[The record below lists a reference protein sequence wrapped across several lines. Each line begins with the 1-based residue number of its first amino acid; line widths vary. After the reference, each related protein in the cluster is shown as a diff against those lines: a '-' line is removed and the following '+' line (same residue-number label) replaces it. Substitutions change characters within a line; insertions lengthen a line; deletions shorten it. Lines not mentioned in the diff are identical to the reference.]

1 MIRIDRK
8 DSTSSVRDIIKNVVD
23 FIRFPLIKPE
33 YLLNSV
39 EPLDIV
45 PHELLFEAYKYYS
58 TNETSFVKN
67 RRAVLRGDE
76 GRINPNRKGIYVV
89 QVFKQN
95 AHAHYR
101 WRIPNYSKISKKHV
115 SSPLI
120 QIGGHTWKVVLYPL
134 GDSFNTHISVFLS
147 LVIENNNQ
155 SSAYCDFTLRV
166 VNQKDMQNLSVEH
179 ECFNEHFQKDSASLG
194 RQQLL
199 ALERLNDPQS
209 GFLVDNTLYIDVII
223 KML

>member
-1 MIRIDRK
+1 MDGE
-8 DSTSSVRDIIKNVVD
+8 STLREAIQNVVE

-33 YLLNSV
+33 YLLYSV

-45 PHELLFEAYKYYS
+45 PHELIFEAYKYYS
-58 TNETSFVKN
+58 TNETSFVRN

-95 AHAHYR
+95 VHAHYR
-101 WRIPNYSKISKKHV
+101 WRIPNFSKISKKHI

-120 QIGGHTWKVVLYPL
+120 QLGGYTWKVLLYPK
-134 GDSFNTHISVFLS
+134 GDSYSTHISVFLS
-147 LVIENNNQ
+147 LVIENTQ
-155 SSAYCDFTLRV
+155 QTSACYCDFTLRV
-166 VNQKDMQNLSVEH
+166 VNQKDIQNLSVEH

-199 ALERLNDPQS
+199 SLDRVMDAQA
-209 GFLVDNTLYIDVII
+209 GFLVDDTLYVDVIVKI
-223 KML
+223 L